1 MEHTLEQRLAT
12 VEKSLREL
20 TTTVLKLTP
29 VKKDWRKSVGKL
41 RDTPLA
47 REVDR
52 LGQEYRAQQNQS

>member
-1 MEHTLEQRLAT
+1 MEHNLEQRLAT
-12 VEKSLREL
+12 VEKSLSEL
-20 TTTVLKLTP
+20 TTTVLKFTP

-52 LGQEYRAQQNQS
+52 LGRAYRAGQNKA